1 MLYPAYFFDL
11 DGTLYRGEEV
21 IEGAPEAL
29 HFLRDQGAK
38 IFYATNN
45 SGLEVLDY
53 ARKLAGMGFPVEL
66 GDIVSSATA
75 TAGYLVAKGYENV
88 WVIGEPGLVRTL
100 RSAGIDVLNAD
111 DSGSVTARRVG
122 ADALVV
128 GICRTALS
136 FELID
141 AAMQVVINGGDFMA
155 TNPDKT
161 FPLEAGRVGPG
172 NGAVV
177 AALTACT
184 GREPTI
190 VGKPEPLMAQ
200 MALERLGLDAS
211 QMLVV
216 GDRMD
221 TDIECGRRAG
231 CPTMLVLS
239 GVLSEPA
246 IGTLWI
252 QSVAEL
258 RN

>member
-21 IEGAPEAL
+21 IDGAPETL
-29 HFLRDQGAK
+29 NFLRNKGSK
-38 IFYATNN
+38 IVYATNN
-45 SGLEVLDY
+45 SGWEVQDY

-75 TAGYLVAKGYENV
+75 TAGYLIAKGFESV
-88 WVIGEPGLVRTL
+88 WVIGEPGLVKTL
-100 RSAGIDVLNAD
+100 RSAGIDVVNAD
-111 DSGSVTARRVG
+111 DSGVVSPKRME

-128 GICRTALS
+128 GICRSVLT
-136 FELID
+136 FDLID
-141 AAMQVVINGGDFMA
+141 AAMQVVINGGDFIA

-161 FPLEAGRVGPG
+161 FPLESGRVGPG

-177 AALTACT
+177 AALAACT
-184 GREPTI
+184 GREPVV

-211 QMLVV
+211 RMLVV
-216 GDRMD
+216 GDRLD
-221 TDIECGRRAG
+221 TDIECGKRAG
-231 CPTMLVLS
+231 CPTILVLS

-246 IGTLWI
+246 VGTRWI
-252 QSVAEL
+252 QSVTDL
-258 RN
+258 RQ